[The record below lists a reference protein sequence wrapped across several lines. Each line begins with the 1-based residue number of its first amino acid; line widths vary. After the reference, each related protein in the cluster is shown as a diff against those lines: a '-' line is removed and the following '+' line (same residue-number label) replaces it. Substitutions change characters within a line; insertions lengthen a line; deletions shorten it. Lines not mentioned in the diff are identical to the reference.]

1 VAQLFS
7 LGISAREATMQ
18 NPFRIDEGAR
28 RMIFA
33 GVPCGLLCMLLVAST
48 PLDHLVG
55 DKVWIWGFCVAAGIL
70 AALGLVAYRAIPRRL
85 ILPLGI
91 VGWIIAFGLLFVG
104 VTFGPGAFGY
114 TEPQW

>member
-1 VAQLFS
+1 VAQLWS
-7 LGISAREATMQ
+7 LGIIAREATMQ

-33 GVPCGLLCMLLVAST
+33 GVPCGLLFMLLVASI

-55 DKVWIWGFCVAAGIL
+55 DKVWICGFCVAAGIL